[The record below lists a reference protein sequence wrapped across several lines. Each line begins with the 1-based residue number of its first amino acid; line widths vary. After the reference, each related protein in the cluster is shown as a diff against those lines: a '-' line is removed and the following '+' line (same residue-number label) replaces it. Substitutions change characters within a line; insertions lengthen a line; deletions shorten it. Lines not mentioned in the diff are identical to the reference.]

1 MPFIVTPGQLA
12 ELAEFYHQLGSLT
25 EAGITLPQACE
36 QLRRNPPNARLRAA
50 AEQLGARLAESFT
63 PSEAFRHSGR
73 LAPAFDISL
82 IEAGERSGRLDKVF
96 KLLSRHYSDRAAL
109 VRQTLGQLAYPLFIA
124 HVALLIFPISYLTGL
139 LEKGGDVKF
148 VIQKLAV
155 FLPAYALAIFAV
167 YVCQGRHG
175 ERWRAVMER
184 LLRFVPVLGTARR
197 FLALSRFATALEAL
211 ISAGVN
217 ILPALPLAG
226 AASGSPAMRA
236 DVEALLP
243 HIEGGVTPAEALRAS
258 TEFPDLFVNLYSSG
272 EVSGKLDETLIRLQ
286 THYIE
291 EGTRKLRNFALWSGH
306 AVHMLIMFAIAWQVI
321 SFYIGY
327 FNQIGDAM
335 K

>member
-12 ELAEFYHQLGSLT
+12 TLGEFYHQLGTLLD
-25 EAGITLPQACE
+25 AGITLPQACE
-36 QLRRNPPNARLRAA
+36 QLHRNPPNARLRLA
-50 AEQLGARLAESFT
+50 AEQLGLHLHQGFT
-63 PSEAFRHSGR
+63 PSEAFRRGGR
-73 LAPAFDISL
+73 FAPAFDLSL
-82 IEAGERSGRLDKVF
+82 IEAGEKSGRLDKVF
-96 KLLSRHYSDRAAL
+96 KLLARHYVDRAAL

-124 HVALLIFPISYLTGL
+124 HVALLIFPMPYLTGL
-139 LEKGGDVKF
+139 LQAGGGGRF
-148 VIQKLAV
+148 ALQKLAV
-155 FLPAYALAIFAV
+155 FIPAYVLAVLGV

-184 LLRFVPVLGTARR
+184 LMRFVPVLGTARR
-197 FLALSRFATALEAL
+197 CLALSRFATALEAL

-226 AASGSPAMRA
+226 AASGSPALRA

-258 TEFPDLFVNLYSSG
+258 TEFPELFSNLFSAG
-272 EVSGKLDETLIRLQ
+272 EVSGKLDETLVRLHQ
-286 THYIE
+286 HYLE
-291 EGTRKLRNFALWSGH
+291 EGTRKLRSFAVWSGH
-306 AVHMLIMFAIAWQVI
+306 AIHMLIMLAIAWQVI

-327 FNQIGDAM
+327 FNQLSDVM